1 MATCASVWNQ
11 PSSVQQIHSYIVQD
25 LSQKSD
31 TGSLTMAVYFGNNH
45 AFTYKQCFWRP
56 WGPYNQLMQK
66 LVQESGEPGLDKSNA
81 SFALKLFENNEQM
94 ITSNKTHCT
103 QWGANYTGIM
113 VLTLSHKFKMW
124 RFLCTHTSTQNTTQ
138 HTTWCFS
145 LAGVHLRS
153 TGGTTVSR
161 ESLPKNH
168 ILSLRHMKPMLWKP
182 LMIISSGKSRVS
194 GNNIKY
200 LNNFGI
206 ISIFDF
212 LLLLQNSRLMVY
224 VK

>member
-11 PSSVQQIHSYIVQD
+11 PSSVEQIHSYIFQD

-31 TGSLTMAVYFGNNH
+31 TCSLIMAVYFGNEH
-45 AFTYKQCFWRP
+45 VFTCNQCFWRP

-66 LVQESGEPGLDKSNA
+66 VVHESGEPGLDKSNA

-103 QWGANYTGIM
+103 QWRANYTSI
-113 VLTLSHKFKMW
+113 VLLTLSHKFKTW

-145 LAGVHLRS
+145 HAGVHLRN
-153 TGGTTVSR
+153 TGRPQSSERAFPKTTS
-161 ESLPKNH
+161 
-168 ILSLRHMKPMLWKP
+168 WT
-182 LMIISSGKSRVS
+182 
-194 GNNIKY
+194 
-200 LNNFGI
+200 
-206 ISIFDF
+206 
-212 LLLLQNSRLMVY
+212 
-224 VK
+224 